1 MKKFY
6 DSEFHFSPE
15 ENELAR
21 TVNDVE
27 ELADPFYD
35 DCLISKE
42 PKRVIYDEYKQGSG
56 ALADD
61 RKDGRR
67 ARLKKLMLMQA
78 ASVLAIVSVVTAAA
92 GADPLGSNSLFGGGS
107 SVTPSPGGSSIVTP
121 VTPAATEDDTVFPTL
136 GNLNPDFAGDYA
148 WSGTGTANS
157 EEYVRFYSKGD
168 TRYTYLVMGGAWSK
182 MGVYEDDGTF
192 SPNTLGS
199 SPNAVYDKETNT
211 LTLTNFN
218 ASVLDMNLMGNGFT
232 VKLEGDNSLDQLV
245 LWGAMYG
252 GSVTFTG
259 DGSLTLGKA
268 GGVNYGLLINGE
280 NSQSCVM
287 VKKGVKLDIYG
298 TDGAII
304 VGDST
309 MDPAI
314 YISDYLTLTGG
325 EITSVKNERGAYD
338 CTVLGADGNPATHVT
353 VE

>member
-21 TVNDVE
+21 VVNDVE

-61 RKDGRR
+61 GKDKRR

-121 VTPAATEDDTVFPTL
+121 VTPVVTEDDTVFPTL

-157 EEYVRFYSKGD
+157 EEYVRLVPAGGSS
-168 TRYTYLVMGGAWSK
+168 YTFLVAGGAWKS
-182 MGVYEDDGTF
+182 MGAVVGTD
-192 SPNTLGS
+192 
-199 SPNAVYDKETNT
+199 PNASYDRETNT
-211 LTLTNFN
+211 LTLNNFKG
-218 ASVLDMNLMGNGFT
+218 AVLDMNLMGNGFT
-232 VKLEGDNSLDQLV
+232 IKLEGDNSIDQLM

-314 YISDYLTLTGG
+314 YVSDYLTLTGG

>member
-21 TVNDVE
+21 VVNDVE

-35 DCLISKE
+35 DCRISKE

-67 ARLKKLMLMQA
+67 SRLKKLMLMQA
-78 ASVLAIVSVVTAAA
+78 ASVVAIVSVLTAAA
-92 GADPLGSNSLFGGGS
+92 GADPLGSNSLVVGGGS
-107 SVTPSPGGSSIVTP
+107 SVTPSPGGSSVVTP
-121 VTPAATEDDTVFPTL
+121 VTPVVTEDDTVFPTL

-157 EEYVRFYSKGD
+157 EEYVRFVPSGGSS
-168 TRYTYLVMGGAWSK
+168 YTFLVAGGAWKS
-182 MGVYEDDGTF
+182 MGAVVGTD
-192 SPNTLGS
+192 
-199 SPNAVYDKETNT
+199 PNAVYDKDSNT

-232 VKLEGDNSLDQLV
+232 VKLEGDSSLDQLV

-268 GGVNYGLLINGE
+268 GTAPYGLLINGE
-280 NSQSCVM
+280 NSQSCVI

-298 TDGAII
+298 TEGAII

-314 YISDYLTLTGG
+314 YVSNYLTLTGG
-325 EITSVKNERGAYD
+325 EITSVKNERGFFD
-338 CTVLGADGNPATHVT
+338 STVLGADGNPATHVT
-353 VE
+353 IE

>member
-1 MKKFY
+1 MKEFY

-15 ENELAR
+15 ENELKR
-21 TVNDVE
+21 VTNDAP
-27 ELADPFYD
+27 ELNDPFYD
-35 DCLISKE
+35 EYRLSAE

-56 ALADD
+56 KLPEDN
-61 RKDGRR
+61 KDKRR
-67 ARLKKLMLMQA
+67 AKLKKYLLMQA

-92 GADPLGSNSLFGGGS
+92 GADPLGSDSLVGGGGS
-107 SVTPSPGGSSIVTP
+107 SVAPSPGGSSIVTP
-121 VTPAATEDDTVFPTL
+121 VTTEDDTVFPTL

-338 CTVLGADGNPATHVT
+338 CTVLGADGDPATHVT